1 MIPDPNR
8 EFNRDITVYKYSSD
22 DWYGSYIIRDES
34 YRFYTAGCSVSIY
47 LLDRDCFTTGDIWC
61 VTVGGAGNHCVVK
74 QFNNYEEALSCFME
88 VLKLE
93 DVTLEILVDYMQF
106 TGEC

>member
-1 MIPDPNR
+1 MIPNPNR
-8 EFNRDITVYKYSSD
+8 DFKEITVYRPSSD
-22 DWYGSYIIRDES
+22 DWYCSYEISDES
-34 YRFYTAGCSVSIY
+34 GRYFASGCSVSICV
-47 LLDRDCFTTGDIWC
+47 LDHDCFTAGDIWR

-74 QFNNYEEALSCFME
+74 DFRTYEEAFICFTE

>member
-1 MIPDPNR
+1 MIPNSNR
-8 EFNRDITVYKYSSD
+8 NHAEITVYKPSSD
-22 DWYGSYIIRDES
+22 DWYCSYEIRDTS
-34 YRFYTAGCSVSIY
+34 GRHFNSGCSVSIY

-74 QFNNYEEALSCFME
+74 EFCNYEGALSCFME

-106 TGEC
+106 TGEY